1 MLTVHHLR
9 NSQSERIVWLCEE
22 LGIEYDLKLWLRRE
36 DNMMAPPEYKAL
48 HPIQSAPIITDGD
61 FSLGESGAIVEYICG
76 KYADWKLCPRADDP
90 DFAQHL
96 FWFHF
101 TNGTFMTNVMMEMAV
116 MMTGG
121 SADASIG
128 NARGDIAWAMIEDQ
142 LGKTD
147 WFGGRQLTS
156 ADVMMVF
163 GLTTMR
169 KFIGKPLE
177 DYPNLR
183 AYLQRIGAREAY
195 QRAMAKAEPGVT
207 PNLG

>member
-22 LGIEYDLKLWLRRE
+22 LGIEYDLKLWNRRE
-36 DNMMAPPEYKAL
+36 DNMMAPAEYKAL

-61 FSLGESGAIVEYICG
+61 FSLGESGAIAEYICG

-101 TNGTFMTNVMMEMAV
+101 TNGTFMTNVMMDMAV

-121 SADASIG
+121 KAEASIG
-128 NARGDIAWAMIEDQ
+128 NDRGERAWAMIEDQ

-147 WFGGRQLTS
+147 YFGGRQLTS

-169 KFIGKPLE
+169 NYIGKPL
-177 DYPNLR
+177 DPYPNLR

-207 PNLG
+207 PNLT

>member
-22 LGIEYDLKLWLRRE
+22 LGIEYDLKVWNRRE
-36 DNMMAPPEYKAL
+36 DNMMAPVEYKAL
-48 HPIQSAPIITDGD
+48 HPIQSAPIITDGSL
-61 FSLGESGAIVEYICG
+61 SLGELGAIVEYICG
-76 KYADWKLCPRADDP
+76 RYADWKLCPRADDP

-116 MMTGG
+116 LMTGG
-121 SADASIG
+121 KAEASIG
-128 NARGDIAWAMIEDQ
+128 NDRGERAWGMIEDQ
-142 LGKTD
+142 LGKTEY
-147 WFGGRQLTS
+147 FGGRELTS

-169 KFIGKPLE
+169 NYIGKSL
-177 DYPNLR
+177 DAYPNLR
-183 AYLQRIGAREAY
+183 AYLQRIGARDAY
-195 QRAMAKAEPGVT
+195 KRAMEKAEPGVT
-207 PNLG
+207 PNLT

>member
-22 LGIEYDLKLWLRRE
+22 LGIPYELKLWSRRE
-36 DNMMAPPEYKAL
+36 DNMMAPDEYKAL
-48 HPIQSAPIITDGD
+48 HPIQTAPIISDGD
-61 FSLGESGAIVEYICG
+61 VSLGELGAIVEYICG
-76 KYADWKLCPRADDP
+76 RHADWKLCPRADDP

-101 TNGTFMTNVMMEMAV
+101 ANGTFMTNAMMQLAV

-121 SADASIG
+121 SADAGPG
-128 NARGDIAWAMIEDQ
+128 NDRSERAWAIIEEQ

-147 WFGGRQLTS
+147 YFGGRQLTS
-156 ADVMMVF
+156 ADVMMAF

-169 KFIGKPLE
+169 NFIGKELDE
-177 DYPNLR
+177 FPNLR
-183 AYLQRIGAREAY
+183 AYLRRIGSRDAY
-195 QRAMAKAEPGVT
+195 QRAIAKAEPGMT
-207 PNLG
+207 PKLD

>member
-22 LGIEYDLKLWLRRE
+22 LGIDYELKVWNRRE
-36 DNMMAPPEYKAL
+36 DNMMAPDEYKAL

-76 KYADWKLCPRADDP
+76 RYADWRLCPRADDP

-101 TNGTFMTNVMMEMAV
+101 TNGTFMTNVMMDMAV
-116 MMTGG
+116 MMAGG
-121 SADASIG
+121 KPEASIG
-128 NARGDIAWAMIEDQ
+128 SQRGERAWTMIEDQ
-142 LGKTD
+142 LGRTD

-169 KFIGKPLE
+169 SFMCKTL
-177 DYPNLR
+177 DDHPNLR
-183 AYLQRIGAREAY
+183 AYLQRVGAREAY
-195 QRAMAKAEPGVT
+195 QRAMARAEPGVA
-207 PNLG
+207 PNLE

>member
-22 LGIEYDLKLWLRRE
+22 LGVDYDLKVWNRRE
-36 DNMMAPPEYKAL
+36 DNMMAPDDYKAM
-48 HPIQSAPIITDGD
+48 HPIRTAPIITDGD

-76 KYADWKLCPRADDP
+76 RYAEGRLCPRANDA

-101 TNGTFMTNVMMEMAV
+101 ANGTFMTNMMMRMAV
-116 MMTGG
+116 MMSGG
-121 SADASIG
+121 NTESSAGED
-128 NARGDIAWAMIEDQ
+128 RGERAWAMVEDQ
-142 LGKTD
+142 VGKTA
-147 WFGGRQLTS
+147 FLGGRQLTS
-156 ADVMMVF
+156 ADVMMGF

-169 KFIGKPLE
+169 GFVGRTL
-177 DYPNLR
+177 DDLPNLR

-195 QRAMAKAEPGVT
+195 QRAMTKAEPGMT
-207 PNLG
+207 PNLT